1 MTNACSVDSEKDR
14 LGCAKEYG
22 TMEIQRLFFF
32 SSLLAYLLASVFC
45 YLSLIISKEVD
56 ANCMS

>member
-1 MTNACSVDSEKDR
+1 MTNTYSVDSEKR
-14 LGCAKEYG
+14 MASMCQGN
-22 TMEIQRLFFF
+22 MEPWKSKGSSFF
-32 SSLLAYLLASVFC
+32 LLASPLLASVFC